1 MNIFRFG
8 CVTALTGRGLL
19 AKTIVLT
26 AAMLLAYAGVVFVA
40 VDHGGAVGI
49 VSVSLAA
56 GVCWASAMT
65 ALLMSHSLFGPSNG
79 VAGMLLPTMAR
90 TAPPLILAMLVR
102 LRGQA
107 LVETGFVYY
116 LVGFYLLAL
125 AVELPMSLPRINRF
139 CGHAPGPSG
148 KDRRVHG

>member
-1 MNIFRFG
+1 MNYFRIG
-8 CVTALTGRGLL
+8 CVSALTSRGLM
-19 AKTIVLT
+19 AKATVLT
-26 AAMLLAYAGVVFVA
+26 AVMLLAYAVVFFVA
-40 VDHGGAVGI
+40 AELGGVVGI
-49 VSVSLAA
+49 VAVSLAS
-56 GVCWASAMT
+56 GVCLASALT
-65 ALLMSHSLFGPSNG
+65 ALLMSHTVFGPLGG
-79 VAGMLLPTMAR
+79 VAGMLLPTFAR